1 MTSPLDGAVPAQ
13 ARGVNVLT
21 QDEFSLASSVGG
33 VRGVL
38 EALAPGLVFVV
49 VYLITF
55 ELTPTLVASL
65 GVALLAVLVRLVQR
79 TPVTQAFSGVA
90 GVLIGVLW
98 AWRSGDARD
107 YFAFGLWT
115 NGAYLAACLISVAV
129 RWPLVGIV
137 VEALRAGFGTAPTTG
152 QRAGADAPALD
163 PSGVAPEQ
171 AEAANPF
178 AGFSGW
184 RLDRALVRRYQIA
197 TGVWAALFA
206 VRLGVQLPLYLE
218 EGSGI
223 GWLGTARLVM
233 GVPLWALTMWLT
245 WVLVR
250 RPSGAPAQT
259 RPHPAR

>member
-137 VEALRAGFGTAPTTG
+137 VEALRAGFGTAQTTT
-152 QRAGADAPALD
+152 
-163 PSGVAPEQ
+163 E
-171 AEAANPF
+171 NPF
-178 AGFSGW
+178 AGFSRW

-197 TGVWAALFA
+197 TGIWGTLFA
-206 VRLGVQLPLYLE
+206 ARLAVQLPLYLDDQTE
-218 EGSGI
+218 SI
-223 GWLGTARLVM
+223 GWLGTARLAM

-250 RPSGAPAQT
+250 QPSAAPAQT
-259 RPHPAR
+259 RPHLAP

>member
-1 MTSPLDGAVPAQ
+1 MTHDGAPGQ

-21 QDEFSLASSVGG
+21 QEEFSLASSVGG

-38 EALAPGLVFVV
+38 EALAPGIVFVV

-107 YFAFGLWT
+107 FFAFGLWT
-115 NGAYLAACLISVAV
+115 NGAYLVACLISVAV

-137 VEALRAGFGTAPTTG
+137 VEALRAGFGTAQTTT
-152 QRAGADAPALD
+152 
-163 PSGVAPEQ
+163 E
-171 AEAANPF
+171 NPF
-178 AGFSGW
+178 AGFSRW

-197 TGVWAALFA
+197 TGVWATLFA
-206 VRLGVQLPLYLE
+206 ARLAVQLPLYLDE
-218 EGSGI
+218 ENSI

-250 RPSGAPAQT
+250 RPSTAPAPT
-259 RPHPAR
+259 RPHPAP

>member
-1 MTSPLDGAVPAQ
+1 VTSPLDGAVPAQ

-137 VEALRAGFGTAPTTG
+137 VEALRAGFGTGQTTTE
-152 QRAGADAPALD
+152 
-163 PSGVAPEQ
+163 S
-171 AEAANPF
+171 PF
-178 AGFSGW
+178 AGFSRW

-197 TGVWAALFA
+197 TVVWATLFA
-206 VRLGVQLPLYLE
+206 ARLAVQLPLYLDDQTE
-218 EGSGI
+218 SI

-250 RPSGAPAQT
+250 QPSAAPAQT
-259 RPHPAR
+259 RPHPAP

>member
-55 ELTPTLVASL
+55 DLTPTLVASL

-79 TPVTQAFSGVA
+79 TPVTQAFGGVA

-98 AWRSGDARD
+98 AWRSGDAKD
-107 YFAFGLWT
+107 FFAFGLWT

-137 VEALRAGFGTAPTTG
+137 VEALRAGFGTGQTTT
-152 QRAGADAPALD
+152 
-163 PSGVAPEQ
+163 E
-171 AEAANPF
+171 NPF
-178 AGFSGW
+178 AGFSRW

-197 TGVWAALFA
+197 TVVWATLFA
-206 VRLGVQLPLYLE
+206 ARLAVQLPLYLDDQTE
-218 EGSGI
+218 SI

-250 RPSGAPAQT
+250 QPSAAPAQT
-259 RPHPAR
+259 RPHPAP

>member
-1 MTSPLDGAVPAQ
+1 MTHDGAPGQ

-21 QDEFSLASSVGG
+21 QEEFSLASSVGG

-38 EALAPGLVFVV
+38 EALAPGIVFVV

-107 YFAFGLWT
+107 FFAFGLWT
-115 NGAYLAACLISVAV
+115 NGAYLVACLISVAA

-137 VEALRAGFGTAPTTG
+137 VEALRAGFGTAQTTT
-152 QRAGADAPALD
+152 
-163 PSGVAPEQ
+163 E
-171 AEAANPF
+171 NPF
-178 AGFSGW
+178 AGFSRW

-197 TGVWAALFA
+197 TGVWATLFA
-206 VRLGVQLPLYLE
+206 ARLAVQLPLYLE
-218 EGSGI
+218 EENSI

-250 RPSGAPAQT
+250 RPSTAPAQT
-259 RPHPAR
+259 RPHPAP